1 MTNSPNAPDRIMVDG
16 FSLSLTHGTGIA
28 TYARNLLHALQA
40 NGQKVGILHGRPVA
54 NNAPSLVKEVTLYDY
69 MDERPTSLLRQ
80 TSLNLARLTA
90 PTLTYTASPV
100 PLTGAVIDAQMRNR
114 VPAGIDAWN
123 VHSLYEKAERQFA
136 IWNQFT
142 TVRLPN
148 PPRVM
153 HWTYPLPIRMEGS
166 KNIYTLHDLVPLRL
180 PYTTL
185 DNKRRYY
192 RLVKKIA
199 DTADHIVTVSECSKR
214 DIMSLLGVPENK
226 ITNTYQSVHIPDH
239 LLKRTDEEIAAEIEN
254 IYGLPFRGYF
264 IFYGAFEPKKNVTR
278 LVHAYLASGVSAPL
292 VMVGP
297 DAWGTETKLLAK
309 EIEAGAYG
317 NRIRRMKYVPFETLV
332 SLIRGA
338 KATLFPSLYEGF
350 GLPVLESMMLGT
362 PVLSSNVSSI
372 PEVAGDR
379 ALLVDPYS
387 TSEIRDAIRALDSDE
402 GLQSELTLKGGERAV
417 TIRMVNYENLLRQV
431 QLT

>member
-1 MTNSPNAPDRIMVDG
+1 MANNTSNPNKDARPFTMIDG
-16 FSLSLTHGTGIA
+16 YSMSLAQGTGIA
-28 TYARNLLHALQA
+28 TYARNLVHSLQT
-40 NGQKVGILHGRPVA
+40 GGHKVGVLYGRPVA
-54 NNAPSLVKEVTLYDY
+54 NKAPPLVKEVTLYDHIE
-69 MDERPTSLLRQ
+69 ERPNSLLRQ
-80 TSLNLARLTA
+80 TGLSLARVTA
-90 PTLTYTASPV
+90 PTLTYTASHV
-100 PLTGAVIDAQMRNR
+100 PLTGAVIDSQMRNR

-136 IWNQFT
+136 LWNQFT
-142 TVRLPN
+142 TVRMPN

-153 HWTYPLPIRMEGS
+153 HWTYPQPIRMEGS
-166 KNIYTLHDLVPLRL
+166 RNIYTLHDLVPLRL

-332 SLIRGA
+332 CLIRGA

-372 PEVAGDR
+372 PEVAGR
-379 ALLVDPYS
+379 GALLVDPYS
-387 TSEIRDAIRALDSDE
+387 GNDMRA
-402 GLQSELTLKGGERAV
+402 GILTLDCNAEKRAALAAHGKEQALMMFQ
-417 TIRMVNYENLLRQV
+417 RC
-431 QLT
+431 QLPKI